1 MMNPNTTLRILVVA
15 DDLLARA
22 GLSALLADQPGYT
35 VVGQAAGSDD
45 IGTVVDA
52 TRPDVL
58 LWDLGR
64 DPEDAL
70 ERLAGAHDRAEPTVA
85 LLPDGTNAADA
96 LAAGAKGL
104 APRDAAPET
113 LVAVARAVGNGL
125 IAIHPSLGAFLPAV
139 RADHAFPPVEPL
151 SERESEVLSL
161 LGEGLANKE
170 IAERLGISEHT
181 VRFHVRALLGKLG
194 TQNRTEAVVRALR
207 LGLLTL

>member
-1 MMNPNTTLRILVVA
+1 MGNSTATLRILVVA

-22 GLSALLADQPGYT
+22 GLSALLADQPGCA

-45 IGTVVDA
+45 LGAVADA
-52 TRPDVL
+52 THPEVL

-70 ERLAGAHDRAEPTVA
+70 ERLDGAHDRAEPTVA
-85 LLPDGTNAADA
+85 LLPDATCTADA

-113 LVAVARAVGNGL
+113 LAAVARAVGHGL
-125 IAIHPSLGAFLPAV
+125 IAIHPSLGAFLPTT
-139 RADHAFPPVEPL
+139 RAEQPPPPVEPL

-161 LGEGLANKE
+161 LGEGMANKE
-170 IAERLGISEHT
+170 IAERLAISEHT

-194 TQNRTEAVVRALR
+194 TQNRTEAVVRAVR

>member
-1 MMNPNTTLRILVVA
+1 MRNSTATLRILIVA

-22 GLSALLADQPGYT
+22 GLSALLADQPGCT
-35 VVGQAAGSDD
+35 IVGQAAGSDD
-45 IGTVVDA
+45 LAAVVDA
-52 TRPDVL
+52 TRPEVL

-70 ERLAGAHDRAEPTVA
+70 ERLDDARDRAAAIVA
-85 LLPDGTNAADA
+85 LLPDGTSAADA
-96 LAAGAKGL
+96 LAAGARGL

-113 LVAVARAVGNGL
+113 LAAVALAVGNGL
-125 IAIHPSLGAFLPAV
+125 IAIHPTLGAFLPAA
-139 RADHAFPPVEPL
+139 RAEPAAPPVEPL

-161 LGEGLANKE
+161 LGEGMANKE
-170 IAERLGISEHT
+170 IADRLGISEHT

-194 TQNRTEAVVRALR
+194 TQNRTEAVVRAVR